1 MKTPILAFL
10 CALSTA
16 FLASGQVPSLINY
29 QGRLTDA
36 NGAAVTGSKNFSISI
51 FDSSTGGN
59 LLYSETIGAVTLDS
73 NGVYSFQFGSAGTSN
88 KQVTETIGTTA
99 GTTLVYSKA
108 LANSSVVNNSIT
120 VTDGTNSW
128 SQSVGNPGV
137 GATATANT
145 IVGFV
150 IGATITNGG
159 SGYTSAPEVT
169 ISGSGTGATATAT
182 LTDGVVTGITIVS
195 AGSGYTTGATITIA
209 PPVIPFRVEYAS
221 GTITATY
228 ATAPTAGRTIAAT
241 YRYGTGG
248 IADALG
254 NAGEHW
260 MAITVDGVTQGA
272 RQRVL
277 AVPFAQRA
285 GHAKSVDESTLGV
298 NTATLARLA
307 LGTTNDIQ
315 LEQYYLA
322 TADITGDGVSAPLSI
337 SVNNTSL
344 KYSSGYYSFKRN
356 ITTPNIDVF
365 RGSRNTSID
374 TMNSYVESANCNVFI
389 GLNGGNASITFVYS
403 DGTNATSSRGSS
415 GALAYTNPN
424 VHKKVE
430 RIDFSVWGAEGPWGQ
445 GSGLS
450 DLSAVVYLPGTI
462 SINIPNLNITYNK
475 VLLSF
480 NGIRQA
486 GDTVNFSISD
496 SQGRSLV
503 SGAKEGVIESLIR
516 RQQEGSMLVQ
526 IQCAPSQNN
535 FSIPGSLFSEI
546 KLLFLP

>member
-36 NGAAVTGSKNFSISI
+36 NGAAVTGNKNFSIDI
-51 FDSSTGGN
+51 FDAATGGN

-99 GTTLVYSKA
+99 GTTLVYSKD

-159 SGYTSAPEVT
+159 SGYTSAPTVT
-169 ISGSGTGATATAT
+169 ISGNGAGATATAS
-182 LTDGVVTGITIVS
+182 LTDGVVTGITITS

-209 PPVIPFRVEYAS
+209 PPVIPFRVEYSS

-228 ATAPTAGRTIAAT
+228 ESAPTAGRTITAT

-254 NAGEHW
+254 NAGEQW
-260 MAITVDGVTQGA
+260 MAITVDGVTQGT

-277 AVPFAQRA
+277 AVPFAVQSLKAKNGVDLSLGYIPIELAKPIKVDYSGMIIAESGYSWSSSAIATARIRV
-285 GHAKSVDESTLGV
+285 AKSESEIISAPIFDVQRNSHWGAYGGE
-298 NTATLARLA
+298 NRA
-307 LGTTNDIQ
+307 LIQ
-315 LEQYYLA
+315 LPVNKGVWIQVDAPATVVQPPGKAYL
-322 TADITGDGVSAPLSI
+322 VP
-337 SVNNTSL
+337 
-344 KYSSGYYSFKRN
+344 F
-356 ITTPNIDVF
+356 
-365 RGSRNTSID
+365 
-374 TMNSYVESANCNVFI
+374 
-389 GLNGGNASITFVYS
+389 
-403 DGTNATSSRGSS
+403 TN
-415 GALAYTNPN
+415 
-424 VHKKVE
+424 
-430 RIDFSVWGAEGPWGQ
+430 
-445 GSGLS
+445 
-450 DLSAVVYLPGTI
+450 
-462 SINIPNLNITYNK
+462 
-475 VLLSF
+475 
-480 NGIRQA
+480 
-486 GDTVNFSISD
+486 
-496 SQGRSLV
+496 
-503 SGAKEGVIESLIR
+503 
-516 RQQEGSMLVQ
+516 
-526 IQCAPSQNN
+526 
-535 FSIPGSLFSEI
+535 
-546 KLLFLP
+546 